1 MSEDDT
7 TIGAAAS
14 LIGCTL
20 RDYGVSV
27 ADVFRDAGLAPDTVT
42 SPDVRYPY
50 ARMQVMWRL
59 AVERTGDPCFGLAVA
74 EHFKPQAF
82 HGLGFMWLSSDTLF
96 DALQRLVKYQRMIST
111 VADITL
117 EETGDS
123 VRLNVNIHRSSVDI
137 EYASLDAAVG
147 VFVNLCRMATCETFN
162 PVRLTLK
169 RPRPDC
175 SDRFEALFR
184 SPVEFG
190 ADSNALYFDPV
201 ALRES
206 LPGANPELARAN
218 DQVVIDY
225 LGRFDREH
233 LSMQVRSRLI
243 ELLPGGQ
250 PAQKDIASS
259 LNLSVR
265 KRISPARS
273 ISVSGTCNAGCTLK
287 VSVSNICWMKPA
299 RIWRPSIY
307 MTATGASARLP
318 TCWDFRSP
326 ATSRVRFAAGPVC
339 PLTSSGNEPRPL
351 PRAQW

>member
-20 RDYGVSV
+20 RDYDVSV
-27 ADVFRDAGLAPDTVT
+27 ADVFRDAGLAADSVT
-42 SPDVRYPY
+42 SPDARYPY

-82 HGLGFMWLSSDTLF
+82 HGLGFLWLSSDTLF

-123 VRLNVNIHRSSVDI
+123 VRLNVDIHRSSVDT

-190 ADSNALYFDPV
+190 ADSNVLYFDPV
-201 ALRES
+201 ALREP

-259 LNLSVR
+259 LNISVR
-265 KRISPARS
+265 NLQRRLHAEGVSFKHLLDETRKDLATQYIQDSHRRIGEITYLLGFSEPSNFTRAFRRWTGVSP
-273 ISVSGTCNAGCTLK
+273 NE
-287 VSVSNICWMKPA
+287 
-299 RIWRPSIY
+299 
-307 MTATGASARLP
+307 
-318 TCWDFRSP
+318 FRQ
-326 ATSRVRFAAGPVC
+326 
-339 PLTSSGNEPRPL
+339 
-351 PRAQW
+351 RA

>member
-27 ADVFRDAGLAPDTVT
+27 ADVFRDAGLAPDTVS

-50 ARMQVMWRL
+50 ARMQVMWKL

-123 VRLNVNIHRSSVDI
+123 VRLNVDIHRSSVDI

-162 PVRLTLK
+162 PVRLTMK

-201 ALRES
+201 ALREP

-259 LNLSVR
+259 LNISVR
-265 KRISPARS
+265 NLQRRLHAEGVSFKHLLDETRKDLATQYIQDSHRRIGEITYLLGFSEPSNFTRAFRRWTGMSP
-273 ISVSGTCNAGCTLK
+273 NE
-287 VSVSNICWMKPA
+287 
-299 RIWRPSIY
+299 
-307 MTATGASARLP
+307 
-318 TCWDFRSP
+318 FRQ
-326 ATSRVRFAAGPVC
+326 
-339 PLTSSGNEPRPL
+339 
-351 PRAQW
+351 RA

>member
-27 ADVFRDAGLAPDTVT
+27 ADVFRDAGLAPDTVS

-50 ARMQVMWRL
+50 ARMQVMWKL

-123 VRLNVNIHRSSVDI
+123 VRLNVDIHRSSVDI

-147 VFVNLCRMATCETFN
+147 VFVNLCLRD
-162 PVRLTLK
+162 LQS
-169 RPRPDC
+169 RPPDY
-175 SDRFEALFR
+175 EAPAPGLFGSIR
-184 SPVEFG
+184 SPV
-190 ADSNALYFDPV
+190 PI
-201 ALRES
+201 
-206 LPGANPELARAN
+206 AR
-218 DQVVIDY
+218 
-225 LGRFDREH
+225 
-233 LSMQVRSRLI
+233 
-243 ELLPGGQ
+243 
-250 PAQKDIASS
+250 
-259 LNLSVR
+259 
-265 KRISPARS
+265 
-273 ISVSGTCNAGCTLK
+273 
-287 VSVSNICWMKPA
+287 
-299 RIWRPSIY
+299 
-307 MTATGASARLP
+307 
-318 TCWDFRSP
+318 
-326 ATSRVRFAAGPVC
+326 
-339 PLTSSGNEPRPL
+339 
-351 PRAQW
+351 

>member
-27 ADVFRDAGLAPDTVT
+27 ADVFRDAGLAPDTVS

-50 ARMQVMWRL
+50 ARMQVMWKL

-123 VRLNVNIHRSSVDI
+123 VRLNVDIHRSSVDI

-162 PVRLTLK
+162 PVRLTMK

-201 ALRES
+201 ALREP

-243 ELLPGGQ
+243 ELLPDKQ

-259 LNLSVR
+259 LNISVR
-265 KRISPARS
+265 NLQRRLHAEGVSFKHLLDETRKDLATQYIQDSHRRIGEITYLLGFSEPSNFTRAFRRWTGVSP
-273 ISVSGTCNAGCTLK
+273 NE
-287 VSVSNICWMKPA
+287 
-299 RIWRPSIY
+299 
-307 MTATGASARLP
+307 
-318 TCWDFRSP
+318 FRQ
-326 ATSRVRFAAGPVC
+326 
-339 PLTSSGNEPRPL
+339 
-351 PRAQW
+351 RA

>member
-14 LIGCTL
+14 LIGCSL
-20 RDYGVSV
+20 RDYDVSV
-27 ADVFRDAGLAPDTVT
+27 VDVFRDAGLAPDTVA
-42 SPDVRYPY
+42 SPDARYPY
-50 ARMQVMWRL
+50 AKMQVMWRL

-117 EETGDS
+117 EETEDS
-123 VRLNVNIHRSSVDI
+123 VRLNVDIHRSSVDI

-190 ADSNALYFDPV
+190 ADSNVLYFDPV

-259 LNLSVR
+259 LNISVR
-265 KRISPARS
+265 NLQRRLHAEGVSFKHLLDETRKDLATQYIQDSHRRIGEITYLLGFSEPSNFTRAFRRWTGVSP
-273 ISVSGTCNAGCTLK
+273 NE
-287 VSVSNICWMKPA
+287 
-299 RIWRPSIY
+299 
-307 MTATGASARLP
+307 
-318 TCWDFRSP
+318 FRQ
-326 ATSRVRFAAGPVC
+326 
-339 PLTSSGNEPRPL
+339 
-351 PRAQW
+351 RA